1 MQIISIKEIISNEIE
16 KNRNLQC
23 SILKIKKNEIFK
35 ELSDEIKIEYIKKD
49 LLYIKVKNSTIKH
62 YVYTNKNIFLDKIN
76 LEFFIKDIEIRVI

>member
-76 LEFFIKDIEIRVI
+76 LEFFIKDIEIRVR